1 MPGQKPVRRLAL
13 AAVAVSAVPLASA
26 YLPVSFHSSSGRPR
40 RAFRRC
46 RLSSVSSRTAGE
58 EVTATTSREASAR
71 PSFGEEGMDTES
83 SAAWGDLAGG
93 AYIPMDT
100 MGSPLDDEDEDDE
113 LEPNTL
119 ARSADGKL
127 AELRRST
134 DEVLS
139 GDPGLSRLN
148 SERKR
153 NRTYGWLLES
163 WCYVYSSEP
172 DAPDRL
178 ADLLRQMEREVPHL
192 LDVRVYTKIISVFA
206 KSYRP
211 EAGRIAEDI
220 LRGMIDASQE
230 VNNGVAPNAYTYT
243 AVIEAYAN
251 SADDPTGADSAERL
265 LGELTTHYRE
275 SGGDPDL
282 QPTSRTYNA
291 ACTRRATSAP
301 SRNRTTTT
309 PSSTPGRRRLPGT
322 TRTRRPRRPR
332 RS

>member
-1 MPGQKPVRRLAL
+1 
-13 AAVAVSAVPLASA
+13 
-26 YLPVSFHSSSGRPR
+26 
-40 RAFRRC
+40 
-46 RLSSVSSRTAGE
+46 
-58 EVTATTSREASAR
+58 
-71 PSFGEEGMDTES
+71 MDTES
-83 SAAWGDLAGG
+83 AAAWGDLAGG

-119 ARSADGKL
+119 AHSADGKL

-163 WCYVYSSEP
+163 WSYVYSSEP

-220 LRGMIDASQE
+220 LRGMIDASQRSTTASPPTPTPTRPSSKPTPT
-230 VNNGVAPNAYTYT
+230 APT
-243 AVIEAYAN
+243 
-251 SADDPTGADSAERL
+251 
-265 LGELTTHYRE
+265 
-275 SGGDPDL
+275 
-282 QPTSRTYNA
+282 
-291 ACTRRATSAP
+291 TRREPTAP
-301 SRNRTTTT
+301 SGCWA
-309 PSSTPGRRRLPGT
+309 S
-322 TRTRRPRRPR
+322 
-332 RS
+332 